1 MAMPAAARLVSY
13 SEKESGKL
21 VFGCLWALNF
31 GRSSKSRC
39 AMRDKSDFISL
50 VPEGSPHR
58 VVGERVVI
66 LPGIDLNILTT
77 RVIELETWILCGLN
91 DPFWRLYV
99 PISGEAVVWAGE
111 EEEETA
117 MRLRPGEAYLI
128 APHTT
133 LNSRNPEAFKKW
145 YVHFTL
151 GPAGDRAMPGIYPVV
166 MTARMRAALE
176 ELGELGE
183 NGGEVFPWA
192 SAGLVA
198 KALQQLPAKVWSER
212 QLDARVERAM
222 DFMHANLNRKLTT
235 GDVARAAGLS
245 VRNLNHLYSQHV
257 ERSPMR
263 VLLDFRLDEACRLLR
278 YRDDS
283 IEQIAED
290 CGFPNRYYFSR
301 MLKRHRGV
309 SPAAYRDAAF

>member
-1 MAMPAAARLVSY
+1 
-13 SEKESGKL
+13 
-21 VFGCLWALNF
+21 
-31 GRSSKSRC
+31 
-39 AMRDKSDFISL
+39 MRDQSDFISL

-58 VVGERVVI
+58 VVGERVVM
-66 LPGIDLNILTT
+66 LRGIDLNILTT
-77 RVIELETWILCGLN
+77 RVIELETWVLCGLN

-99 PISGEAVVWAGE
+99 PTAGEAEVWTGE

-117 MRLRPGEAYLI
+117 TLLRPGEAYLI

-133 LNSRNPEAFKKW
+133 LSSRNPESFTKW

-151 GPAGDRAMPGIYPVV
+151 GAAGDRAMPGIYPVE
-166 MTARMRAALE
+166 MTAGMRAALE
-176 ELGELGE
+176 ELEELGAS
-183 NGGEVFPWA
+183 GGEAFPWA

-198 KALQQLPAKVWSER
+198 KALQQLPPEVWSER

-222 DFMHANLNRKLTT
+222 NFMHANLNRKLTT

-245 VRNLNHLYSQHV
+245 VRNLNHLFSQHV